1 MDIKELRSF
10 KLSDA
15 VKFHDRL
22 NPKLF
27 KNEKLDP
34 EVRKQLLI
42 IAQDF
47 MQELGVSGLNVEDIT
62 LSGSNAAYTYTK
74 HSDADLHILIDMSKL
89 PEDEVYRELFNS
101 KKNLYNDSH
110 DITVHGIPVELYVQD
125 TNEPVKSLGE
135 YSVLNDKWI
144 NIPKKRRA
152 TLDITNTRLKFQKLI
167 EIIEIAIKSQD
178 VEKINTLLGLIRRYR
193 QAGLDKGGE
202 FSPENLAFKALRS
215 QGMIDKLRNVKN
227 KLHSKDLS
235 IENVNESRPE
245 LKFLRPGELRGS
257 YTDAQLK
264 AMGFKQAQNGSWYIL
279 KEQLVKNKSISEE
292 EKLAER
298 LSKEF
303 EDYDPNGPPPGPEF
317 KPTMPAGTVKV
328 DVSDVYDW
336 YKLGQHISN
345 LKGLGKHDFG
355 KGPPSTI
362 LSFGDEDT
370 EHQYISDLEKTG
382 LATTDIDP
390 IDPNRPKGMKRQKV
404 DPTYNVGPLKEN
416 EELFEVNFNDP
427 KIINDALN
435 ADIRCGFE
443 AETVWYQ
450 SPVMRDPW
458 EDITDWDE
466 LNNVIDSRQERKA
479 FALYDQWMYEHPSF
493 DKYLDRIRN
502 EEINKYIDDDET
514 KIEFF
519 DELFPDRTKLSD
531 EDKID
536 EIDNSRQL
544 TQDYREWIAD
554 TYVYEELDIQEEAI
568 SIFKKKFSMDDFIN
582 DVYEGSYSDFAENE
596 LGFYFDTDLLSR
608 DDTESMSIVAADLS
622 PWINSSSRFKE
633 YRSGTYHI
641 STDPTKW
648 RIETDSSIEPN
659 DPDEQVGAEIISPVY
674 DTPNEMLSEMDSLFK
689 YFRNNNVTTN
699 DTTGL
704 HVTMSYPQATESPNQ
719 LKMAVLLGDPYLL
732 KVFDRLEN
740 TYTQSQYKRL
750 KDAASF
756 LDNPNNLREVERLL
770 MPAVGVAKYSSI
782 HFKSNGHVEFRI
794 AGNEDYEKRMPE
806 IRKTVARYA
815 IIMMAGYDSTFLMKD
830 YYTALGRLVRSTFK
844 SGPGDV
850 LQNNFINVYNKL
862 QRSVINKIETDE
874 YPIFMNLKT
883 ATPLD
888 KAKAKGVFVD
898 LIDKLSSQNS
908 NKLPAVSDM
917 DSRIIRT
924 TARDLG
930 YTSIDQIIDDM
941 VIPDYR
947 KEDTYDNLDK
957 IFKTKVKRE
966 PVTTSTE
973 GFFEAKKTDYFT
985 GSEYSNDKYNW
996 KVEDVL
1002 ALAKSDPKYFHK
1014 DFPLSKLKHDLE
1026 WWQGNEERMMNA
1038 DTSYPLLV
1046 IQNNDGHLTVADGL
1060 NRMKKAISVEK
1071 KKTIDVYI
1079 VPEEDTMHL
1088 AFENRVTESVLNE
1101 FVAYH
1106 GTFRPRLQRFFRLS
1120 HFGTERAATDRL
1132 YDAKAMN
1139 PKFANATKGYVYEL
1153 DLGITAPGKV
1163 KDYPDIV
1170 DPGSASMQKIAAW
1183 SKDLMKDPR
1192 FANYTGVNPINNRP
1206 DWNGKDIL
1214 KHFANLAQGPYW
1226 SEIPYTKFI
1235 FMWINFL
1242 QAVGIDGLV
1251 YFNQVEH
1258 RRSKSY
1264 VIFHPDQVR
1273 VLGKPK
1279 VIDLSKKDQPQSKVK
1294 KFSVYKTPM
1303 INSSEEITES
1313 LDQPYPMKWSRG
1325 EFGDWEVLAR
1335 LPDDTK
1341 LEILFSRMSNTNNSP
1356 IELIFLRGD
1365 SMELTGEGDAQRVF
1379 ATVLA
1384 AIQQFL
1390 KKAQPDTLIF
1400 SASKQVE
1407 PGQSIKSRS
1416 KLYDRL
1422 VQRYAAASGYE
1433 SHQEDH
1439 SDHVKYRLTKKENVT
1454 EAKKSITLGPQL
1466 YVPRK
1471 KSLQESLKPNAELW
1485 TSTAKVG
1492 SNGYTSEWVEWCK
1505 QEMPHW
1511 VTDEGTLYDVAPG
1524 ARILNISTDKD
1535 VMRIAKKYGIEV
1547 KDSMEL
1553 FMKMRWE
1560 MLAKDYDAIHHT
1572 LPSNRY
1578 DNLFMSAWDVEST
1591 AWFNTKFLVNPRKV
1605 KVDSGVT
1612 ELD

>member
-1 MDIKELRSF
+1 MDIKELHSF

-47 MQELGVSGLNVEDIT
+47 MQELGISGLNVKDIT

-101 KKNLYNDSH
+101 KKNLYNNSH

-178 VEKINTLLGLIRRYR
+178 VVKIDTLLGLIRRYR

-215 QGMIDKLRNVKN
+215 QGMIDKLRDVKN

-235 IENVNESRPE
+235 IENVNENRPE

-279 KEQLVKNKSISEE
+279 KSKWEQLVKNKSISEE

-336 YKLGQHISN
+336 YKLGQHVSN

-362 LSFGDEDT
+362 ISFGDEDT

-382 LATTDIDP
+382 LTTTDIDP
-390 IDPNRPKGMKRQKV
+390 IDKNQPKGMKKQKV
-404 DPTYNVGPLKEN
+404 DPTYNVGPIKEN

-435 ADIRCGFE
+435 ANINCGFE

-450 SPVMRDPW
+450 SLSMRDPW
-458 EDITDWDE
+458 EDITDWNE
-466 LNNVIDSRQERKA
+466 LSNLISSRQERQA
-479 FALYDQWMYEHPSF
+479 ERLYNEWILEHPRF
-493 DKYLDRIRN
+493 DQYLDRIRN

-519 DELFPDRTKLSD
+519 DEIFPDRTELSD

-544 TQDYREWIAD
+544 TKDYKEWIAD
-554 TYVYEELDIQEEAI
+554 TYVYQELDIQEEAI
-568 SIFKKKFSMDDFIN
+568 LLFKKKFSMDEFIN
-582 DVYEGSYSDFAENE
+582 DAYDGRYSDFGENE
-596 LGFYFDTDLLSR
+596 LGFYFDGDDYSR
-608 DDTESMSIVAADLS
+608 DEDESMSLVAADLR
-622 PWINSSSRFKE
+622 PWIYSSSRFKE
-633 YRSGTYHI
+633 SSSGTYHI
-641 STDPTKW
+641 SNDPTQW
-648 RIETDSSIEPN
+648 RIETDSSIQPN
-659 DPDEQVGAEIISPVY
+659 DYEQVGAEIISPVY

-689 YFRNNNVTTN
+689 YFRSNNVTTN
-699 DTTGL
+699 DSTGL
-704 HVTMSYPQATESPNQ
+704 HVTMSYPQATEYPNN

-732 KVFDRLEN
+732 KMFDRLKN

-756 LDNPNNLREVERLL
+756 IDNPNNLREVERLL
-770 MPAVGVAKYSSI
+770 MPAVSSARYSSI
-782 HFKSNGHVEFRI
+782 NFKSNGHVEFRI

-815 IIMMAGYDSTFLMKD
+815 IVMLAGFDSTFLEKD

-844 SGPGDV
+844 SGSGDV

-862 QRSVINKIETDE
+862 QRSVVYKIETTDE
-874 YPIFMNLKT
+874 HPIFMNLKT

-898 LIDKLSSQNS
+898 LIDKLSSQEPNR
-908 NKLPAVSDM
+908 LPAVSDM

-941 VIPDYR
+941 IIPDYR
-947 KEDTYDNLDK
+947 KEDKYDNLDK

-966 PVTTSTE
+966 PIAES
-973 GFFEAKKTDYFT
+973 KK
-985 GSEYSNDKYNW
+985 
-996 KVEDVL
+996 V
-1002 ALAKSDPKYFHK
+1002 
-1014 DFPLSKLKHDLE
+1014 DF
-1026 WWQGNEERMMNA
+1026 R
-1038 DTSYPLLV
+1038 
-1046 IQNNDGHLTVADGL
+1046 
-1060 NRMKKAISVEK
+1060 
-1071 KKTIDVYI
+1071 
-1079 VPEEDTMHL
+1079 
-1088 AFENRVTESVLNE
+1088 ESVLNE

-1106 GTFRPRLQRFFRLS
+1106 GTFKPSLARFKPLS
-1120 HFGTERAATDRL
+1120 HFGTTRAATERL
-1132 YDAKAMN
+1132 HNVKAMN

-1163 KDYPDIV
+1163 KDYPDIM
-1170 DPGSASMQKIAAW
+1170 DPGPASMQKIAAW
-1183 SKDLMKDPR
+1183 SKDLLKDTR
-1192 FANYTGVNPINNRP
+1192 FSNYTGTNPINGNP
-1206 DWNGKDIL
+1206 NINGKEIL
-1214 KHFANLAQGPYW
+1214 KHFASLSKSGYRVD
-1226 SEIPYTKFI
+1226 IPYTKFI
-1235 FMWINFL
+1235 SLWINFL
-1242 QAVGIDGLV
+1242 LDVGVDGLE
-1251 YFNQVEH
+1251 YANQVEH
-1258 RRSKSY
+1258 NRSKSFI
-1264 VIFHPDQVR
+1264 IFSPDQV
-1273 VLGKPK
+1273 K
-1279 VIDLSKKDQPQSKVK
+1279 VKRKEIIDLT
-1294 KFSVYKTPM
+1294 KTD
-1303 INSSEEITES
+1303 INES
-1313 LDQPYPMKWSRG
+1313 LDRPYPMKWSRSEFGSRG
-1325 EFGDWEVLAR
+1325 EIGDWEVLAK
-1335 LPDDTK
+1335 LPDGTN
-1341 LEILFSRMSNTNNSP
+1341 LEILFSRMSNTNDSP
-1356 IELIFLRGD
+1356 IELIFLRGNT
-1365 SMELTGEGDAQRVF
+1365 MELTGEGDAQRVF

-1390 KKAQPDTLIF
+1390 KKAQPETLIF
-1400 SASKQVE
+1400 SASKEVE
-1407 PGQSIKSRS
+1407 PGQSSQSRS

-1422 VQRYAAASGYE
+1422 VQRYANAWGYE
-1433 SHQEDH
+1433 SHQEDY
-1439 SDHVKYRLTKKENVT
+1439 SDHVKYRLTKKKNVT

-1466 YVPRK
+1466 YVPREK
-1471 KSLQESLKPNAELW
+1471 GLQESLKPNAALW

-1505 QEMPHW
+1505 EEMPHW
-1511 VTDEGTLYDVAPG
+1511 ITDEGLLYDVAPG
-1524 ARILNISTDKD
+1524 ARILDISTDKD

-1605 KVDSGVT
+1605 KVDSGEVT
-1612 ELD
+1612 ELEESASGYIPSNAEKNDPRYKSALTVDIKPDTLQKNAKKLGWKISRAGIPPLLRK

>member
-1 MDIKELRSF
+1 MDIKELHSF

-47 MQELGVSGLNVEDIT
+47 MQELGISGLNVKDIT

-101 KKNLYNDSH
+101 KKNLYNNSH

-125 TNEPVKSLGE
+125 TNQKHVSLGE

-178 VEKINTLLGLIRRYR
+178 VVKIDTLLGLIRRYR

-215 QGMIDKLRNVKN
+215 QGMIDKLRDVKN

-235 IENVNESRPE
+235 IENVNENRPE

-279 KEQLVKNKSISEE
+279 KSKWEQLVKNRSISEE
-292 EKLAER
+292 EQLAER
-298 LSKEF
+298 LAIEL

-362 LSFGDEDT
+362 ISFGDEDT

-382 LATTDIDP
+382 LTTTDIDP
-390 IDPNRPKGMKRQKV
+390 IDKNQPKGMKKQKV
-404 DPTYNVGPLKEN
+404 DPTYNVGPIKEN

-435 ADIRCGFE
+435 ANINCGFE

-450 SPVMRDPW
+450 SLSMRDPW
-458 EDITDWDE
+458 EDITDWNE
-466 LNNVIDSRQERKA
+466 LSNLISSRQESQAER
-479 FALYDQWMYEHPSF
+479 LYNEWILEHPRF
-493 DKYLDRIRN
+493 DQYLDRIRN

-519 DELFPDRTKLSD
+519 DEIFPDRTELSD

-544 TQDYREWIAD
+544 TKDYKEWIAD
-554 TYVYEELDIQEEAI
+554 TYVYQELDIQEEAI
-568 SIFKKKFSMDDFIN
+568 LLFKKKFSMDEFIN
-582 DVYEGSYSDFAENE
+582 DAYDGRYSDFGENE
-596 LGFYFDTDLLSR
+596 LGFYFDGDDYSR
-608 DDTESMSIVAADLS
+608 DENESMSLVATDLR
-622 PWINSSSRFKE
+622 PWIYSSSRFKE
-633 YRSGTYHI
+633 SSSGTYHI
-641 STDPTKW
+641 SNDPTKW
-648 RIETDSSIEPN
+648 RIETDSSIQPD

-689 YFRNNNVTTN
+689 YFRSNNVTTN
-699 DTTGL
+699 DSTGL
-704 HVTMSYPQATESPNQ
+704 HVTMSYPQATVSPNK

-732 KVFDRLEN
+732 KMFDRLEN

-756 LDNPNNLREVERLL
+756 IDNPNNLREVERLL
-770 MPAVGVAKYSSI
+770 MPAVSSARYSSI
-782 HFKSNGHVEFRI
+782 NFKSNGHVEFRI

-815 IIMMAGYDSTFLMKD
+815 IVMLAGFDSTFLEKD

-844 SGPGDV
+844 SGSGDV

-862 QRSVINKIETDE
+862 QRSVVYKIETADE
-874 YPIFMNLKT
+874 HPIFMNLKT

-898 LIDKLSSQNS
+898 LIDKLSSQEPNR
-908 NKLPAVSDM
+908 LPAVSDM

-941 VIPDYR
+941 IIPNFR

-966 PVTTSTE
+966 PIAES
-973 GFFEAKKTDYFT
+973 KK
-985 GSEYSNDKYNW
+985 
-996 KVEDVL
+996 V
-1002 ALAKSDPKYFHK
+1002 
-1014 DFPLSKLKHDLE
+1014 DF
-1026 WWQGNEERMMNA
+1026 R
-1038 DTSYPLLV
+1038 
-1046 IQNNDGHLTVADGL
+1046 
-1060 NRMKKAISVEK
+1060 
-1071 KKTIDVYI
+1071 
-1079 VPEEDTMHL
+1079 
-1088 AFENRVTESVLNE
+1088 ESVLNE

-1106 GTFRPRLQRFFRLS
+1106 GTFKPSLARFKPLS
-1120 HFGTERAATDRL
+1120 HFGTTRAATERL
-1132 YDAKAMN
+1132 HNVKAMN

-1163 KDYPDIV
+1163 KDYPDIM
-1170 DPGSASMQKIAAW
+1170 DPGPASMQKIAAW
-1183 SKDLMKDPR
+1183 SKDLLKDTR
-1192 FANYTGVNPINNRP
+1192 FSNYTGTNPINGNP
-1206 DWNGKDIL
+1206 NINGKEIL
-1214 KHFANLAQGPYW
+1214 KHFASLSKSGYW
-1226 SEIPYTKFI
+1226 VDIPYTKFI
-1235 FMWINFL
+1235 SLWINFL
-1242 QAVGIDGLV
+1242 LDVGVDGLE
-1251 YFNQVEH
+1251 YANQVEH
-1258 RRSKSY
+1258 NRSKSFI
-1264 VIFHPDQVR
+1264 IFSPDQV
-1273 VLGKPK
+1273 K
-1279 VIDLSKKDQPQSKVK
+1279 VKRKEIIDLT
-1294 KFSVYKTPM
+1294 KTD
-1303 INSSEEITES
+1303 INES
-1313 LDQPYPMKWSRG
+1313 LDRPYPMKWSRSEFGSRG
-1325 EFGDWEVLAR
+1325 EIGDWEVLAK
-1335 LPDDTK
+1335 LPDGTN
-1341 LEILFSRMSNTNNSP
+1341 LEILFSRMSNTNDSP
-1356 IELIFLRGD
+1356 IELIFLRGNT
-1365 SMELTGEGDAQRVF
+1365 MELTGEGDAQRVF

-1390 KKAQPDTLIF
+1390 KKAQPETLIF
-1400 SASKQVE
+1400 SASKEVE
-1407 PGQSIKSRS
+1407 PGQSSQSRS

-1422 VQRYAAASGYE
+1422 VQRYANAWGYE
-1433 SHQEDH
+1433 SHQEDY
-1439 SDHVKYRLTKKENVT
+1439 SDHVKYRFTKKKNVT

-1466 YVPRK
+1466 YVPREK
-1471 KSLQESLKPNAELW
+1471 GLQESLKPNAALW

-1505 QEMPHW
+1505 EEMPHW
-1511 VTDEGTLYDVAPG
+1511 ITDEGLLYDVAPG
-1524 ARILNISTDKD
+1524 ARILDISTDKD

-1605 KVDSGVT
+1605 KVDSGEVT
-1612 ELD
+1612 ELEESASGYIPSEKEKNDPRFKSALTVDIKPDTLQKNAKKLGWKISRAGIPPLLRK